1 MKKRMHAKMLWL
13 SLLCILLLTGC
24 GKENSSASGSSD
36 TAVNSGNTGSSDAA
50 GSGNAAGGS
59 IVTEKNDAAE
69 GGGNTGISGENI
81 WAAQNGNSSAPSL
94 WVGTKETIPFEEP
107 ETGYQQGTL
116 SYTTLGNCVYLMRT
130 EYPDAGGAARLC
142 VQIYDSDTK
151 ETEKNIFTLE
161 IPGHED
167 GYVVSVNLTTKREL
181 SLKLASS
188 ESENK
193 YTLVKT
199 DLQGT
204 VLEVEETFPN
214 EDNYPWNQDYLSL
227 TRTFPLTDGSV
238 ILCRWDDGNQ
248 TSVLTRFDEVT
259 GEKKPLGTLDGQFL
273 NALCC
278 DEEGNLYYY
287 SSTGCIIC
295 WDVEKDVKEE
305 LTTPLYQ
312 EGINIYGTAGLIWN
326 KQGELLLC
334 DLRQDSASL
343 YVLTKE
349 KPVSEKEI
357 RLVCVE
363 NPAGTDYMRRM
374 TAVFS
379 RGQEVPIVMEGLNES
394 DYTDYRNRVFAELVA
409 GKGPDILFVSYED
422 MEILQ
427 DKGLLCDLSG
437 MISEDTLNKMIPGVI
452 ELGSVNGRLTGITP
466 EIIFETVFTGNETWK
481 ADSWTISEFTD
492 LLKERDHWDWPVS
505 FSSDR
510 ISYYTLFWMMFC
522 NDLSHSP
529 FLDLE
534 QGKCCFDSQEFID
547 ILNLCKKYGQP
558 SSETRSWEERSRM
571 LREGECLAAISILYD
586 GFYGFSSTMLELG
599 DNCHIIGFPGEAGSN
614 SFITSYSQGYL
625 AVNINAEQKEEIK
638 DYLNFLLSY
647 EKQYEVYGS
656 SVRLDVIRDSIVYD
670 IDGEHLIQRTT
681 AEPDGPI
688 RDIPLKPDGTSF
700 LEEYLEFVQNCKPDP
715 ARIPQLSEIIG
726 DELLSCFE
734 GGKSADDA
742 AAAIQNRIQ
751 LYLDET
757 MQ

>member
-1 MKKRMHAKMLWL
+1 MKKRIHMKKLWL
-13 SLLCILLLTGC
+13 PLLCVLLLAGC
-24 GKENSSASGSSD
+24 GKENGSAE
-36 TAVNSGNTGSSDAA
+36 GNSDATVN
-50 GSGNAAGGS
+50 GGNAAGGS
-59 IVTEKNDAAE
+59 IATEKDGAAE
-69 GGGNTGISGENI
+69 GSGNTGVSGENI
-81 WAAQNGNSSAPSL
+81 GTAQNGSNGSSSL
-94 WVGTKETIPFEEP
+94 WVSTTETISFEAP
-107 ETGYQQGTL
+107 EAGYQEGTS
-116 SYTTLGNCVYLMRT
+116 SYAALGNSVYLMRT
-130 EYPDAGGAARLC
+130 EYPEAGGATRLC

-151 ETEKNIFTLE
+151 ETEKNIFALD

-167 GYVVSVNLTTKREL
+167 GYIVSIDLTTKREL
-181 SLKLASS
+181 SLKLKRSD
-188 ESENK
+188 SEND
-193 YTLVKT
+193 YFLVKT

-204 VLEVEETFPN
+204 VLEVEDTFPN
-214 EDNYPWNQDYLSL
+214 ADDYPWNQDYLSQ
-227 TRTFPLTDGSV
+227 TRAFPLTDGSV

-248 TSVLTRFDEVT
+248 ASVLTRFDEET
-259 GEKKPLGTLDGQFL
+259 GEKTSLGTLDGDYL
-273 NALCC
+273 SALCS
-278 DEEGNLYYY
+278 DEEGSLYYY
-287 SSTGCIIC
+287 SSTGCIIR

-305 LTTPLYQ
+305 LTVPLYK
-312 EGINIYGTAGLIWN
+312 EGINIYGTVGLIWN
-326 KQGELLLC
+326 TQGALLLC
-334 DLRQDSASL
+334 DLGRDNASF
-343 YVLTKE
+343 YVLTRE
-349 KPVSEKEI
+349 KPVSDKEI
-357 RLVCVE
+357 RLACVY
-363 NPAGTDYMRRM
+363 NPDGTDYMQRM

-409 GKGPDILFVSYED
+409 GKGPEILFLSYED

-427 DKGLLCDLSG
+427 DKGLLCDLSE
-437 MISEDTLNKMIPGVI
+437 MISEDTLSQMIPGAI
-452 ELGSVNGRLTGITP
+452 ELGRVNGQLTGITP
-466 EIIFETVFTGNETWK
+466 EIVFQTVFTGDVTWK
-481 ADSWTISEFTD
+481 TDNWTISEFTD
-492 LLKERDHWDWPVS
+492 LLQGKDYWDWPVS
-505 FSSDR
+505 FYSDR

-522 NDLSHSP
+522 NDLNHSP

-558 SSETRSWEERSRM
+558 SSETRSRDERFRM
-571 LREGECLAAISILYD
+571 LREGECLAEISILYD
-586 GFYGFSSTMLELG
+586 GFHGFSSTMLELG
-599 DNCHIIGFPGEAGSN
+599 DDCHIIGFPGEDGSN
-614 SFITSYSQGYL
+614 SFITGYSQGYL
-625 AVNINAEQKEEIK
+625 AVNVNAENKEEIK

-670 IDGEHLIQRTT
+670 RDGKTLIQRTT
-681 AEPDGPI
+681 ADPDGPI

-700 LEEYLEFVQNCKPDP
+700 LEEYLEFVKNCKPDP